1 MPAKLEPRPVDLQCI
16 DNGRPITRTVMC
28 WVQYIEEGGDPI
40 SWEPDKLDG
49 VRCWCGSLVDVA
61 K

>member
-1 MPAKLEPRPVDLQCI
+1 
-16 DNGRPITRTVMC
+16 MC
-28 WVQYIEEGGDPI
+28 WVQYIEESGEPI